1 MSAMTK
7 YMLLRRDRSGRV
19 ITHTAQL
26 VALHAGVTALEVE
39 SLHEGR
45 LILLEA
51 AKAAGLDIKAFAWQA
66 IPPAYHAACACPY
79 WGRIHPFPTIHR
91 RANHAI
97 YSLQQTVAWHRSGS
111 LQPGL

>member
-1 MSAMTK
+1 MVQLNRRSKMSAMTK

-51 AKAAGLDIKAFAWQA
+51 AKAAGLDIKAFA
-66 IPPAYHAACACPY
+66 
-79 WGRIHPFPTIHR
+79 
-91 RANHAI
+91 
-97 YSLQQTVAWHRSGS
+97 
-111 LQPGL
+111 